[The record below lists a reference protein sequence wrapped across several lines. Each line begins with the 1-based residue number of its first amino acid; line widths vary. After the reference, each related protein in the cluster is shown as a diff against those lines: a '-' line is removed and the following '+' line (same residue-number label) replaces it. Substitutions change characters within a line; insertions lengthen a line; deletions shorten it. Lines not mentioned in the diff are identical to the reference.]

1 MGQRKAGDQASRAS
15 PGGGPLLPAQEYEAA
30 ARIPGV
36 AQQASHQQVGRRYG
50 SGTEICPS
58 VERPISLRND
68 VDVVDDVVLEPSF
81 EESVKDE
88 LVLKNIGARDL
99 FSGSG
104 DGDKK
109 DCRSSSESESIF
121 LKQS

>member
-1 MGQRKAGDQASRAS
+1 M
-15 PGGGPLLPAQEYEAA
+15 
-30 ARIPGV
+30 

-99 FSGSG
+99 FSKVSNGKS
-104 DGDKK
+104 
-109 DCRSSSESESIF
+109 RSIS
-121 LKQS
+121 LQ

>member
-1 MGQRKAGDQASRAS
+1 
-15 PGGGPLLPAQEYEAA
+15 
-30 ARIPGV
+30 
-36 AQQASHQQVGRRYG
+36 
-50 SGTEICPS
+50 

>member
-1 MGQRKAGDQASRAS
+1 M
-15 PGGGPLLPAQEYEAA
+15 
-30 ARIPGV
+30 
-36 AQQASHQQVGRRYG
+36 
-50 SGTEICPS
+50 
-58 VERPISLRND
+58 ERPISLRND

-109 DCRSSSESESIF
+109 KTADPHPNLNPF
-121 LKQS
+121 F

>member
-1 MGQRKAGDQASRAS
+1 MVSRPKHFAWTFA
-15 PGGGPLLPAQEYEAA
+15 LLAA
-30 ARIPGV
+30 CGAD
-36 AQQASHQQVGRRYG
+36 S
-50 SGTEICPS
+50 S
-58 VERPISLRND
+58 VTDD

-121 LKQS
+121 